1 MRILEAPTTLL
12 SPLLR
17 QFIKYGLVG
26 VTNTLA
32 SLGVYAL
39 CVHFGLWYL
48 AASAVAFAVGATNS
62 YLLNRNWT
70 FQAQG
75 RHSTTVARYV
85 VVQVAGLLG
94 ILGVVFVMVDGLG
107 TDKVIGQAIATVIVV
122 LAMFVANRYWTF
134 AGAMGTEVAGT
145 GPAPGRQPEGSE
157 WGPAAETPASVSVA
171 ADQRGDLAQRVAA
184 VSRPRP

>member
-12 SPLLR
+12 SPVLR
-17 QFIKYGLVG
+17 QFVKYGLVG

-39 CVHFGLWYL
+39 CVHFGMWYL
-48 AASAVAFAVGATNS
+48 AASALAFGVGAINS

-75 RHSTTVARYV
+75 RHSTTVARYA
-85 VVQVAGLLG
+85 VVQVGGLLG

-107 TDKVIGQAIATVIVV
+107 VDKVIGQAIATVVVV

-134 AGAMGTEVAGT
+134 ADALGSGLAST
-145 GPAPGRQPEGSE
+145 GSMPKPQPEGSD
-157 WGPAAETPASVSVA
+157 WGPRAENPASVGGASGE
-171 ADQRGDLAQRVAA
+171 RGDLAQRVAA
-184 VSRPRP
+184 VSRPRT